1 MGEHFLTVMLIA
13 LWVVV
18 MYTVMVDL
26 GHHLSTFSG
35 LNIGES
41 KVCEE
46 GVPLSYYYAKSNIL
60 WRHPSIEIKLTT
72 SW

>member
-35 LNIGES
+35 LNTGGSEVVK
-41 KVCEE
+41 KVS
-46 GVPLSYYYAKSNIL
+46 LSYYYAKSNIL
-60 WRHPSIEIKLTT
+60 APSFD
-72 SW
+72 